1 MPAVSPTS
9 DLLESLKSEIG
20 IADEAV
26 GHVIELTPHLAL
38 AVALLYMIAS
48 DGEIEDQES
57 SQLQSVLGGD
67 KEVLRYG
74 LSYVQSVSIEQFL
87 ADVPEVLD
95 QKDCLCILTNVC
107 DSLLSDGH
115 ADDAELGLFYRMV
128 TAFGLTEKTFEPY
141 FKTIALKNDKTVLGL
156 FNGAPDEVLAISP
169 HHALAIS
176 LLYMM
181 TADGAIGTEEIGQLE
196 AVIGEFEGLQKV
208 ALKYV
213 RQTKVKQFLDDAAP
227 VLTAQQKLYILT
239 NVCDSMLSDGN
250 VALLEN
256 KLFQTILTSFGY
268 NDASFAS
275 YYQTIEIKN
284 VKPFDTS
291 EFKPKITHRRLKNSG
306 RDEDGVTFDKKLSP
320 LDKGYQAPADAYSTA
335 ANQEVWSDGVSAVS
349 MGTLIQRTMN
359 DNIDHVA
366 QDFETNANIVKV
378 GHNATDDLNIQKVGQ
393 GLGPD
398 NVQQVEEAAQAAE
411 NRQAIDATAEV
422 ANRQTLATTS
432 ALANHQVVALTAVE
446 RNLQAIDSDRMNNH
460 REVVPVEARM
470 QNLYE
475 GIDNLNQRLNRFEKE
490 NKDFLDA
497 IRAEMLIDV
506 AGVVVNVSPE
516 EQELID
522 MVDEMLRI
530 DNVQDLAVTHVDPN
544 LQQQPFADAQVN
556 LQPVPFDDVPVN
568 VQQIA
573 FSDASDNVQPIPVV
587 DVQDNIQTIGL
598 SATAPNYQLI
608 RQEKT
613 LNLSAIATQAMAATD
628 DAVNAAQGTSTQH
641 EEVAFAQADDGTTKT
656 DPTQAEQAR
665 STSGVSTTT
674 TTTTA
679 ADKHA
684 RHHVGMGRYTPMG
697 LHWFYTHAKVVFVF
711 ALCVFAM
718 PMNSKLPISRMAA
731 GFLITADS
739 SSDPADRLQEQKFE
753 LVKLDAQD

>member
-213 RQTKVKQFLDDAAP
+213 RQTKVKQFLDDASP

-674 TTTTA
+674 A

-739 SSDPADRLQEQKFE
+739 SSDPADRVQEQKFE